1 MSTTRASDEGCPASI
16 LDGTFSSG
24 RIMPPPGPH
33 RDSYSKGKLAIPD
46 GYLALGLYLCCPK
59 FVSRLETVLV
69 ITLVSFQISWP
80 IVLPT
85 ES

>member
-24 RIMPPPGPH
+24 RIMLPPGPH

-46 GYLALGLYLCCPK
+46 GYLALGLYLCFPK
-59 FVSRLETVLV
+59 FVSEIRDRVGDHFGIL
-69 ITLVSFQISWP
+69 SN
-80 IVLPT
+80 IVAHRFAD
-85 ES
+85 